1 MRAATG
7 ADERL
12 RRGVSVTQGVLP
24 LKGAKLSCR
33 SLVVPGT
40 NLVVPGTN
48 LVVPGIVV
56 PVLLKQ
62 ANWTGAAV
70 KRRGLG

>member
-40 NLVVPGTN
+40 NLVVPG
-48 LVVPGIVV
+48 IVV